1 MASFDRI
8 DAIPTRWNGVDFRSM
23 LEARW
28 ACVFTLLGL
37 HWEYET
43 VELGEPGS
51 GFIPDFIV
59 DVPLYAGPDRP
70 VASPVLVEVKPNI
83 STADYRDPI
92 SKVARSGWTGAAM
105 VLGCVV
111 REREFLQDE
120 DVAEYWCGYGHP
132 AVRPFHAEPVSN
144 EWFQVGVE
152 IDGNAVGVPRQYMF
166 AFGGKYN
173 LVPLW
178 REAGNRVKWS
188 PYR

>member
-8 DAIPTRWNGVDFRSM
+8 DAIPTRFMGVDFRSI

-28 ACVFTLLGL
+28 ACMFTLMGL

-43 VELGEPGS
+43 VELGEPGA

-70 VASPVLVEVKPNI
+70 VVSPVLVEVKPNI
-83 STADYRDPI
+83 VAADYRDPI
-92 SKVARSGWTGAAM
+92 AKVARSGWTGAAM
-105 VLGCVV
+105 VLGCVI
-111 REREFLQDE
+111 REREFMQDE
-120 DVAEYWCGYGHP
+120 DVAEHWCGYAHP
-132 AVRPFHAEPVSN
+132 AVRPFHAEPVSD
-144 EWFQVGVE
+144 EWFQVGVDHGSVV
-152 IDGNAVGVPRQYMF
+152 DGYMF
-166 AFGGKYN
+166 AFGGTFN
-173 LVPLW
+173 LVPMW